1 MKSKAPTTP
10 NSTRRQRGASAVEFA
25 FVFPVL
31 FLLIYATIVYSYV
44 YVLQQSITYTAQFLA
59 ESAVAVSPN
68 PASSY
73 QAKIRTRVQALAA
86 QQLSWLPQSQRA
98 RVIGANGELV
108 VPSFQTI
115 GGVNVV
121 VITLTFDL
129 SRSADFFPTISLP
142 GVGPLPPLPA
152 QLQARATARLL

>member
-1 MKSKAPTTP
+1 
-10 NSTRRQRGASAVEFA
+10 VEFA
-25 FVFPVL
+25 FVFPAL

-44 YVLQQSITYTAQFLA
+44 YVLQQAITYTAQFLA
-59 ESAVAVSPN
+59 ESAVAVNPSPS
-68 PASSY
+68 ASY
-73 QAKIRTRVQALAA
+73 QANVQSRVQALAA
-86 QQLSWLPQSQRA
+86 QQLSWLPASQRA

-121 VITLTFDL
+121 VITLNFDL
-129 SRSADFFPTISLP
+129 SRSADFFPTISFP

-152 QLQARATARLL
+152 QLQARATARIF